1 MKVQQLLTEFKDVF
15 AWSCKKLK
23 GIPRSN
29 CEHKIELTV
38 DARPIKQQPYRMN
51 PNYAQRVR
59 KDLNKL
65 LDAQFIF
72 PTETTQWLLPL
83 VITSKKNG
91 KLCICG
97 LSELEFTN

>member
-1 MKVQQLLTEFKDVF
+1 VKVQQLLTEFKDVF
-15 AWSCKKLK
+15 ARSCKKLK
-23 GIPRSN
+23 RIPRSI

-51 PNYAQRVR
+51 PNYAHRVR

-65 LDAQFIF
+65 LDARFIF
-72 PTETTQWLLPL
+72 PIETTQWLLPL
-83 VITSKKNG
+83 VIISKKNG